1 MNRVC
6 ANGKSVRLAEFAEF
20 LNDVQRR
27 AIQSRI
33 PFEETKLPGKKR
45 EFIKVARKLVPSL
58 REISDG
64 TFESYMHQ
72 LGYRFPPSGVDNYPD
87 AYRVLFPEVYES
99 MGRERFS

>member
-33 PFEETKLPGKKR
+33 PFEETKLPGKK
-45 EFIKVARKLVPSL
+45 ENLLKLLESLYLAYVKLV
-58 REISDG
+58 
-64 TFESYMHQ
+64 
-72 LGYRFPPSGVDNYPD
+72 
-87 AYRVLFPEVYES
+87 
-99 MGRERFS
+99 MGRSKAICTSSDIAFPLLA